1 MALGHVAHFT
11 EGFLQLV
18 NTAFILA
25 VLHEVHERLHEFD
38 FIFHEAAGLAAF
50 FELLGELYKLDSI
63 VGFKFK
69 FM

>member
-1 MALGHVAHFT
+1 MTLGHIAHFA

-38 FIFHEAAGLAAF
+38 FIFHEAARLAAF
-50 FELLGELYKLDSI
+50 FELLGKLDQFNGV
-63 VGFKFK
+63 VGFQFK

>member
-1 MALGHVAHFT
+1 MALGHIAHFT

-18 NTAFILA
+18 NAAFILA
-25 VLHEVHERLHEFD
+25 VLHEVHERLYEFD

-50 FELLGELYKLDSI
+50 FELFGKFNQFNGV
-63 VGFKFK
+63 VGFQFE

>member
-1 MALGHVAHFT
+1 MAFGYITHFT
-11 EGFLQLV
+11 ERFLQLV

-38 FIFHEAAGLAAF
+38 FIFHEAARLAAF
-50 FELLGELYKLDSI
+50 FELLGKFDQFNGV
-63 VGFKFK
+63 VGFQFK

>member
-1 MALGHVAHFT
+1 MALGHIAHFT
-11 EGFLQLV
+11 ECFLQLV
-18 NTAFILA
+18 NAAFVLA

-50 FELLGELYKLDSI
+50 FELLGKLDQFNGI
-63 VGFKFK
+63 IGFQFK